1 MRLHP
6 CYAFSRLFFAR
17 NPHKLQW
24 LNSPSIY
31 GPFGVNHF
39 QEAVCLWMTHFKLL
53 ACCSGPVH
61 VQNLFVYL
69 PRFGQSVFA
78 PKGVWAM
85 CCVCHAS
92 THYIQVHVIFSSV
105 FHDLAWGH
113 EKCCQAWAEGGLWQI
128 HCKKKE
134 TATRWLKLFQT
145 TAKAKQE
152 CVSDKY
158 WCILHNWS
166 KMKTLIADVKA
177 WKRGSFG
184 WKEKH
189 MKESY

>member
-6 CYAFSRLFFAR
+6 CWAFSRLFFAR

-69 PRFGQSVFA
+69 SRFGQSVFA

-128 HCKKKE
+128 HCKKKKQPPDDWSCSKPQPRLSRNVSRTNIDVSYITE
-134 TATRWLKLFQT
+134 ARW
-145 TAKAKQE
+145 
-152 CVSDKY
+152 
-158 WCILHNWS
+158 
-166 KMKTLIADVKA
+166 
-177 WKRGSFG
+177 
-184 WKEKH
+184 KH
-189 MKESY
+189 